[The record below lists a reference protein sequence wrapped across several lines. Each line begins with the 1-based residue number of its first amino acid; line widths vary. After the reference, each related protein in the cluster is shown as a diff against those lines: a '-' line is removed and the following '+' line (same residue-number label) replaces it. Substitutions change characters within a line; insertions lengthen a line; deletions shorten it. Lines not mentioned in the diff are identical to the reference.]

1 MFCVVFDV
9 IAFNDG
15 LRETDDVFDL
25 TAVDVVF
32 GECIDVELA
41 SVESGVCK
49 EVVPD
54 LLAVLLRERFI
65 VKRN

>member
-1 MFCVVFDV
+1 MFGVVFDV

-32 GECIDVELA
+32 GELIDVELA

>member
-1 MFCVVFDV
+1 MFGVVFDV

-32 GECIDVELA
+32 GELIDVELA

-54 LLAVLLRERFI
+54 LFAVLLRERFI